1 MWHWNQQGTHHLTRS
16 GMIDNLLPIP
26 YTYTTMSEVYSKKE
40 LLALMGTGGN
50 KRELMG
56 PSSGRKLT
64 M

>member
-1 MWHWNQQGTHHLTRS
+1 
-16 GMIDNLLPIP
+16 MIDNLLPIP